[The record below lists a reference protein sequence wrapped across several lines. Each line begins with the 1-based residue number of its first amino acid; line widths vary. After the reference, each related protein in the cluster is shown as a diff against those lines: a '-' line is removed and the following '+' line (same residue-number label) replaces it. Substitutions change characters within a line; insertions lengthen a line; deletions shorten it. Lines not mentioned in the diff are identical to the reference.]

1 MQTFEEVLKRIKETA
16 PKFVTVKQFLE
27 FFSVKGQP
35 VEIFEKKINEQ
46 IKNNNDAMKVTKLDD

>member
-1 MQTFEEVLKRIKETA
+1 
-16 PKFVTVKQFLE
+16 LE